1 MKVKILLKSYLQFVF
16 QDFLYLTML
25 FSIIIFGLTA
35 DQLLSI
41 DYHEK
46 YSLLLLGMFFLS
58 LFSTMNLYH
67 NDKKYNHYLKQKVD
81 SYWAEVL
88 SQFLT
93 ILIFNIIAGILIFIF
108 SLILDG
114 NILMDLSG
122 IIALISM
129 GILGSAIAAL
139 FKTQWYS
146 HFSLGQIGT
155 LVMVYLALSGSVIE
169 IFHPFEIIFPPLS
182 KMIISLHSNIAIT
195 QLLPLSGQ
203 TIIYSLIL
211 FIASCFIYKRNK
223 RN

>member
-81 SYWAEVL
+81 SY
-88 SQFLT
+88 
-93 ILIFNIIAGILIFIF
+93 
-108 SLILDG
+108 
-114 NILMDLSG
+114 
-122 IIALISM
+122 
-129 GILGSAIAAL
+129 
-139 FKTQWYS
+139 
-146 HFSLGQIGT
+146 
-155 LVMVYLALSGSVIE
+155 
-169 IFHPFEIIFPPLS
+169 
-182 KMIISLHSNIAIT
+182 
-195 QLLPLSGQ
+195 
-203 TIIYSLIL
+203 
-211 FIASCFIYKRNK
+211 
-223 RN
+223 